1 MGGTFGGKPNTSIRG
16 ARIMLREREVGPER
30 VEGTEGSDDAIVGG
44 RVGGGGGRGGRKRFE
59 KIEWMR

>member
-1 MGGTFGGKPNTSIRG
+1 
-16 ARIMLREREVGPER
+16 MLREREVGPER

-59 KIEWMR
+59 KIERMR